1 MGGDDKNKKTKTRG
15 PCMRPSEL
23 LAGVMK
29 IASVI
34 LRVASKLGRVP
45 PLGFCLS
52 TEASES

>member
-15 PCMRPSEL
+15 PCMHPREL

-29 IASVI
+29 IASAI